1 MSSHRPGDSEPL
13 AELRAFVDAERSGR
27 PFLLFSDAEHRQQLF
42 FLSPDAEAVSVGRRP
57 SSDVVLDWDNQV
69 SRTHARFERT
79 GDGWELV
86 DDGLSSNGTF
96 VNDERLSGR
105 RRLNNGDTLR
115 FGSTAVTFHA
125 PKPQRAT
132 AGSVAE
138 RAVPGAERA
147 VAGDQGAAPEAERA
161 VPPPEVASQAPDP
174 APQTPAP
181 QTPAP
186 QALEP
191 QAPEPAVPIELSS
204 TQRRVLVALCRPYKD
219 ASSLVV
225 PAGDDQIADELVL
238 SVGEV
243 RAHLRVLAAKL
254 GVPHLPDPETRTRIA
269 ERALAGGLI
278 SDRDL

>member
-1 MSSHRPGDSEPL
+1 MSSHRSGDSEPL
-13 AELRAFVDAERSGR
+13 AELRAFVEAERSGR

-42 FLSPDAEAVSVGRRP
+42 LLSSDAEAVSVGRRP

-69 SRTHARFERT
+69 SRTHARFEKT

-96 VNDERLSGR
+96 VNDERLSER
-105 RRLNNGDTLR
+105 RRLNDGDTLR
-115 FGSTAVTFHA
+115 FGSTTVTFHA
-125 PKPQRAT
+125 PKPPRAT
-132 AGSVAE
+132 ASAVAE
-138 RAVPGAERA
+138 RAAPGADA
-147 VAGDQGAAPEAERA
+147 AAPEAERA
-161 VPPPEVASQAPDP
+161 VPRPE
-174 APQTPAP
+174 
-181 QTPAP
+181 PAP
-186 QALEP
+186 QAPEPAPQAPEPAP
-191 QAPEPAVPIELSS
+191 QAPEPAVPVELSS

-219 ASSLVV
+219 ASSLAV
-225 PAGDDQIADELVL
+225 PTGDDQIADELVL

-254 GVPHLPDPETRTRIA
+254 GVPHLPESETRTRIA